1 MICIN
6 LVFLKKKTKTI
17 QFLYKILTR
26 LTIIF
31 SDFYT
36 VTSYSDINF
45 LMEKFGQQKQIWL
58 RPNWVQMHK
67 HKDFINRHDN
77 KIITI
82 GRIED
87 QKNFELIIKSFSN
100 TDYEIDIIGSGSLKK
115 DLEILSKDV
124 NTKVNFLG
132 QQTYGNT
139 IEILKNYKYYI
150 SSSLYEGNPKSLLDA
165 MSVGCVCFVS
175 EIDNHLELIKNSKTG
190 YVFKFKKII

>member
-1 MICIN
+1 
-6 LVFLKKKTKTI
+6 
-17 QFLYKILTR
+17 
-26 LTIIF
+26 
-31 SDFYT
+31 
-36 VTSYSDINF
+36 
-45 LMEKFGQQKQIWL
+45 MEKFGQQKQIWL

-139 IEILKNYKYYI
+139 IE
-150 SSSLYEGNPKSLLDA
+150 
-165 MSVGCVCFVS
+165 MQ
-175 EIDNHLELIKNSKTG
+175 
-190 YVFKFKKII
+190 KITNIIFLHHFMRVTQNLF